1 MSDRHSTCDDW
12 LDGGYYGECP
22 CLQND
27 HEGEPLGCRLKLWH
41 HGWGFYGSPIDYDK
55 DAVVEAPDT
64 CPYAPILKLL
74 AEAKEVEDVGVGPP
88 AYHHD
93 DKSAWQEVTF
103 WIRR

>member
-64 CPYAPILKLL
+64 CPYAPIPKLL
-74 AEAKEVEDVGVGPP
+74 AESKEIYGLEVLHLIGK
-88 AYHHD
+88 D
-93 DKSAWQEVTF
+93 DERVTF